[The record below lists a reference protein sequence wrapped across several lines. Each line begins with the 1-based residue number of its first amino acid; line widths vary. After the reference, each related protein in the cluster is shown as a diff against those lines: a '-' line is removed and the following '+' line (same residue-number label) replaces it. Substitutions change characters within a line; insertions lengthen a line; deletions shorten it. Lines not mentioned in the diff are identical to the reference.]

1 MNNLQFL
8 FATIFSSV
16 LVVQSQQEHVPKQSV
31 FQEVSLEQFSP
42 LPSTQ
47 YAQTP
52 RHEPLDRIQ
61 QQNQQIILEVELHER
76 QRKIKT
82 KQDFGLPSNN
92 HKKGTSLYRSAYL
105 ELNMLDP
112 AQFSIKEAIIIVE
125 NAFLE
130 NQLKQEAF
138 NKFIKQS
145 SSFIQNKIK
154 ELGVDKNDN
163 VTKNLMLY
171 RFFSDTLEI
180 KSRKLKHLPIT
191 YDFDDYW
198 GREDWTKMFVS
209 KLLKTGSGQCSSMPR
224 LYLILAQELGAE
236 AFLSL
241 SPNHSFIRF
250 RDNDEN
256 WYNVELTN
264 GMFTTDSFVLQSG
277 FIKAEALQQKIYMQE
292 LNSKQL
298 LSQSYVDLAAG
309 YIHKY
314 GYDSFVE
321 EVILKALSLYP
332 KSITANLTYGNFLTE
347 QFEYSCSQVGI
358 NPRNKNELQH
368 IRNFPELME
377 MIQKTNKQYA
387 KIDALGYE
395 YMSTKDYQKWLD
407 KLLEAKQQQE
417 SKRFKALLNS
427 NTKTK
432 G

>member
-1 MNNLQFL
+1 MNSLQLL
-8 FATIFSSV
+8 FTALLSSV
-16 LVVQSQQEHVPKQSV
+16 LVAHTQQVSVPRPAV
-31 FQEVSLEQFSP
+31 FQPVTLDQFSP
-42 LPSTQ
+42 LPPSPYT
-47 YAQTP
+47 QTP
-52 RHEPLDRIQ
+52 RQESLNRIQ
-61 QQNQQIILEVELHER
+61 QQNQQIILEVEAHER
-76 QRKIKT
+76 RRKIKT

-92 HKKGTSLYRSAYL
+92 HKKGTSRYRSAYL

-112 AQFSIKEAIIIVE
+112 AHFSIKKAVIIVE

-130 NQLKQEAF
+130 NQLEKEAF

-145 SSFIQNKIK
+145 ASFIQNKMK
-154 ELGVDKNDN
+154 ELGVDETDN
-163 VTKNLMLY
+163 VVKNLMLY
-171 RFFSDTLEI
+171 RFFSDTLEL
-180 KSRKLKHLPIT
+180 KSKKLKHTPFT

-198 GREDWTKMFVS
+198 GKEDWTKMFVS

-224 LYLILAQELGAE
+224 LYLILAEELGAE

-250 RDNDEN
+250 RDNEEN

-277 FIKAEALQQKIYMQE
+277 FIKAEALREKIYMQE
-292 LNSKQL
+292 LNTKQL

-321 EVILKALSLYP
+321 EVVLKALTLYP
-332 KSITANLTYGNFLTE
+332 KSITANLTYSNFLTE

-358 NPRNKNELQH
+358 NPRNKNELQN
-368 IRNFPELME
+368 IRYFPMLIE
-377 MIQKTNKQYA
+377 MLEKTKAQYA

-395 YMSTKDYQKWLD
+395 YMSTKDYQNWLD
-407 KLLEAKQQQE
+407 KLQEAKQQQDSE
-417 SKRFKALLNS
+417 RFKKFLDS